1 MVGLINSCQE
11 YFDTLDRRFIAD
23 KAKGVDATYV
33 YELEGDGGGTW
44 TVKVQDGALSV
55 DKGAHPSPSVTYKMK
70 AADYVRLA
78 NGQLNG
84 AKAVLTRKLKVSGS
98 IMLAKKMNDF
108 LPPGEGK

>member
-11 YFDTLDRRFIAD
+11 YFDTLDKRFIPEA
-23 KAKGVDATYV
+23 AKGVNATYV

-44 TVKVQDGALSV
+44 TVKVDDGALSV
-55 DKGAHPSPSVTYKMK
+55 DTGAATNPSVTYKMK

-98 IMLAKKMNDF
+98 IMLARKMNDF
-108 LPPGEGK
+108 LPPASGK